1 MKRHSTERSAR
12 MINVRRLFAAL
23 ILLSLAFFAGC
34 GRSSDSSSDNSGPI
48 VLDYW
53 NGFTGPD
60 GVTMTAMVN
69 EFERENP
76 DIQVKMQIIPWGTYY
91 DKLTLSLAY
100 GGAPDVF
107 ILQSA
112 RFPEFASTGT
122 IRPLTDLYAQ
132 SGAHFGENQF
142 TPVTWNES
150 IYKGVHYSL
159 PLDTFPIG
167 MYYNTKLFQEAGI
180 VDANGQAKPPTT
192 LAEFLADAQKLTKDT
207 TGSGRPDQWGF
218 VFTNEH
224 TNWLTFAR
232 QFGGDIVTPDGK
244 AGEMSSPASL
254 AATQL
259 MCDLVYKYHVAP
271 RPEGVNAW
279 LAFQRGKVG
288 MAMEGI
294 YMLHSLQET
303 TGLEFAGAPVPQFG
317 PEKGAWG
324 GCHMLCMPTGLPE
337 RKVQAAWRLMRFL
350 SDHSLRWAQGGQT
363 PARISVLDSPQFHD
377 LSVQSQFA
385 SQISY
390 VHFDPQ
396 IPKANALNQ
405 FADPAIDAAL
415 EQLQTPQDAM
425 RDADRRIDQL
435 LKRP

>member
-1 MKRHSTERSAR
+1 MARVFNFHSRTAFALFFL
-12 MINVRRLFAAL
+12 VALFA
-23 ILLSLAFFAGC
+23 LSGC
-34 GRSSDSSSDNSGPI
+34 GSSQNDQQGSGKI
-48 VLDYW
+48 VLNYW

-69 EFERENP
+69 EFEKENP

-132 SGAHFGENQF
+132 AGPRFAQDQF
-142 TPVTWNES
+142 TSVTWDES
-150 IYKGVHYSL
+150 IYHGVHYSL
-159 PLDTFPIG
+159 PLDTFPMG
-167 MYYNTKLFQEAGI
+167 LYYNTKLFQEAGI
-180 VDANGQAKPPTT
+180 VDSNGQAKPPTT
-192 LAEFLADAQKLTKDT
+192 LQEFITDGQKLTKDT

-218 VFTNEH
+218 VITNEH
-224 TNWLTFAR
+224 TNWLTFAH

-244 AGEMSSPASL
+244 EGDMSSPQSL

-259 MCDLVYKYHVAP
+259 LCDLVYKYHVAP
-271 RPEGVNAW
+271 KPEGINAW

-303 TGLEFAGAPVPQFG
+303 TGLKFAGAPVPKFG
-317 PEKGAWG
+317 PMKAAWG

-337 RKVQAAWRLMRFL
+337 RKVQAGWRLMRFL

-363 PARISVLDSPQFHD
+363 PARISVLDSTQFHD

-385 SQISY
+385 SQIGY
-390 VHFDPQ
+390 VRFDPQ